1 MKLFTLFLVALS
13 CFAQQPMVRATSA
26 GAYVLLGKL
35 ATANMNSA
43 ADQTITIN
51 LPTGVTKYTV
61 EKIDVTNCTVSLTLA
76 AGGFYTAASKGGTAI
91 VAAAQVYTALGG
103 TATTVRK
110 KPIPQDTNPTL
121 AVTTSSFTGNMFF
134 SLTTAQGGAATA
146 DIYVWG
152 RLLP

>member
-1 MKLFTLFLVALS
+1 MHRKLILGLLFALS
-13 CFAQQPMVRATSA
+13 CFAQQPMVRGTLA

-35 ATANMNSA
+35 ASANMNSA

-61 EKIDVTNCTVSLTLA
+61 EKIDVTNCTVNITTA

-91 VAAAQVYTALGG
+91 VAAGQTYAALTG
-103 TATTVRK
+103 TAT
-110 KPIPQDTNPTL
+110 QLLNPTL

-134 SLTTAQGGAATA
+134 SLTAAQGGAATA

-152 RLLP
+152 RVLP

>member
-1 MKLFTLFLVALS
+1 
-13 CFAQQPMVRATSA
+13 MVRATSA
-26 GAYVLLGKL
+26 GAYVLLGKI
-35 ATANMNSA
+35 AGANMNSA

-103 TATTVRK
+103 TATTLM
-110 KPIPQDTNPTL
+110 NPTL